1 MTIESKIAKNGTI
14 MYFEVDENIQTE
26 KVKALFNA
34 VKNFDFGSYVNPDMY
49 SLADFVLKLF
59 ANIEHAEQQKIEL
72 NLEQT
77 ARAGFKFASVNEQ
90 IWANV
95 MQIAHDRAEDDLSY
109 THVAITHDLYSIG
122 YNRRA
127 IYHFINFLLTQAT
140 DTPDR
145 INYFLKKTGSRY
157 TTQDFII
164 NINEEVD
171 TDAEIELVNN
181 TDNSNNEVEVSTDN
195 NDHSGNNRR
204 MSYKEWKKKKIEKE
218 RKQILSTQPV
228 KKISKDMSTQPA
240 MTNSKNQIKGLS
252 SEELFKAIL
261 QWNIDRLESWP
272 QDDTDDI
279 NVNEIST
286 DDKIKAERDEL
297 LSTPLTTADAIDAA
311 ADAEIELANSNAE
324 LDENNV
330 DDSDGNTDVNTD
342 DSNDVNTDFN
352 NEVDT
357 DNNTDNNVNNEVIA
371 ESAQASGLTFEEC
384 MATIAGLT
392 LSEYLAK
399 QEQEEMA
406 FQAHKLKMKI
416 DALKNGILHRE
427 ANINGNGVTINDI
440 LNNHWKPNTNDGYEE
455 WANEL
460 AAEIAHD
467 LNKITTLQ
475 AQLAKLIPNPETPQT
490 NWVNPHDFTVTGDL
504 SDRNLNGRIIAQ
516 RIAREL
522 DLERK
527 EMKADGV
534 QYLLIVKTSQLHP
547 FRFHDFKLATASYK
561 SLDALKKLGG
571 SRINDNDWRVE
582 TIDGNLIANGNG
594 VDDFN
599 NFFNHKEE
607 VALTDDFNAKLAALQ
622 ANANDAKANLAEK
635 QAALDKAQEEF
646 LQADAALED
655 VNRQIIQLGEDKA
668 KELRDTLFTT
678 ELLNAPKM
686 TITAQNG
693 NPHLTKLRTIYI
705 SFDCFDHNFF
715 ITVDK
720 EASVITFK
728 LAAYDT
734 TEQVTRAVN
743 LLIDAIKRGDKE
755 FTFPTPDELKPQAQ
769 ESTDKQINDS
779 LIRAVETNLKNIQ
792 AHLQAADNNAFNR
805 ELELYQICRKALF
818 RKEVTSCTPTKPVS
832 SANSAA

>member
-1 MTIESKIAKNGTI
+1 MLRYGNNGIEIRATLENGTCKTYKGKHVAPHYI
-14 MYFEVDENIQTE
+14 FTDEDGNTVEFDRAGEVLAIIAYGEFNGYGEFKRNELLSEPLVSVEAQDAATDGEFANCARASILAFSEMAIAFNAEIKKVLAAEAEMHRNVELELAIVSTAITPAALDAAINAEIELANTNTDNELDAENIQTE

-59 ANIEHAEQQKIEL
+59 ANIEHAELQKFEL

-171 TDAEIELVNN
+171 TD
-181 TDNSNNEVEVSTDN
+181 
-195 NDHSGNNRR
+195 
-204 MSYKEWKKKKIEKE
+204 
-218 RKQILSTQPV
+218 
-228 KKISKDMSTQPA
+228 
-240 MTNSKNQIKGLS
+240 
-252 SEELFKAIL
+252 
-261 QWNIDRLESWP
+261 
-272 QDDTDDI
+272 
-279 NVNEIST
+279 
-286 DDKIKAERDEL
+286 
-297 LSTPLTTADAIDAA
+297 
-311 ADAEIELANSNAE
+311 
-324 LDENNV
+324 
-330 DDSDGNTDVNTD
+330 
-342 DSNDVNTDFN
+342 
-352 NEVDT
+352 
-357 DNNTDNNVNNEVIA
+357 NNTDNNVNNEVIA

-427 ANINGNGVTINDI
+427 ANINGNVVTINDI

-607 VALTDDFNAKLAALQ
+607 VALTDDFNAKLTALK

-646 LQADAALED
+646 LQADATLED

-693 NPHLTKLRTIYI
+693 NSHLTKLKTLYI
-705 SFDCFDHNFF
+705 NFDYCDHNFF

-728 LAAYDT
+728 LATYDT
-734 TEQVTRAVN
+734 TEQVTCAVN

-755 FTFPTPDELKPQAQ
+755 FTFPTPDELKPQQQ